1 MAMMSAESLVTLEH
15 SLRET
20 LHKEAAESERR
31 QKAAE
36 IQKLVWE
43 QRRNTL
49 SVPAHLS
56 NGTANGEQTT
66 MAADCTVQLGK
77 CFQYCILVC
86 YNLYMIVYVCVS
98 LYSLSLSLMCTV
110 NCGFRR
116 QNGGLQAVGSSARN
130 SRLRGLGGNW
140 TEIVE

>member
-49 SVPAHLS
+49 SVPVHLS

-86 YNLYMIVYVCVS
+86 YILYMNVYVCVS
-98 LYSLSLSLMCTV
+98 LYSEFIIGTV
-110 NCGFRR
+110 EIMDVHGELWFQR

-130 SRLRGLGGNW
+130 SRLRGLGGN
-140 TEIVE
+140 

>member
-49 SVPAHLS
+49 SVPVHLS

-86 YNLYMIVYVCVS
+86 YILYMNVYVCVS
-98 LYSLSLSLMCTV
+98 LYSEFIIGTV
-110 NCGFRR
+110 
-116 QNGGLQAVGSSARN
+116 
-130 SRLRGLGGNW
+130 
-140 TEIVE
+140 EIMDVHGEL